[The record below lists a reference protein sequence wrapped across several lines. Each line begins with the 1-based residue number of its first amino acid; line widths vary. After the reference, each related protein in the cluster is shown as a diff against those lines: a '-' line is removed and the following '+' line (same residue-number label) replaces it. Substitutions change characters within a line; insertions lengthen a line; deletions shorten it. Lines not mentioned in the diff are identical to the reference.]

1 MCFGGRNTYDGAG
14 NENGEV
20 THDLEM
26 YKKVTRI
33 DNSDEIVFATV
44 FERSPQFFKR
54 KNPYKIITQIA
65 YFK

>member
-20 THDLEM
+20 THDIET

-44 FERSPQFFKR
+44 IEHNSQKR
-54 KNPYKIITQIA
+54 RNIKKFLT
-65 YFK
+65 KLSEKLL